1 MSEKKSFWQLW
12 KDTLAI
18 LATAAIVLYS
28 LNAILHTF
36 NSDVMTRLV
45 LTYQVAA
52 VIVFLS
58 SWVII
63 TVCRWLYSRRTRR
76 QIKISK

>member
-12 KDTLAI
+12 KDTLVI
-18 LATAAIVLYS
+18 LATFAIVLYS
-28 LNAILHTF
+28 LNAILHIF
-36 NSDVMTRLV
+36 NPDVMTRLV
-45 LTYQVAA
+45 LTCQIEA
-52 VIVFLS
+52 VIAFLS

-76 QIKISK
+76 QIKVSK

>member
-1 MSEKKSFWQLW
+1 
-12 KDTLAI
+12 
-18 LATAAIVLYS
+18 
-28 LNAILHTF
+28 
-36 NSDVMTRLV
+36 MTRLV

-76 QIKISK
+76 QTKIRK